1 MENYGSNRYLNDN
14 ELDVLATKMNIK
26 IGSTITKDD
35 IRNAI

>member
-26 IGSTITKDD
+26 IGSTITEDD